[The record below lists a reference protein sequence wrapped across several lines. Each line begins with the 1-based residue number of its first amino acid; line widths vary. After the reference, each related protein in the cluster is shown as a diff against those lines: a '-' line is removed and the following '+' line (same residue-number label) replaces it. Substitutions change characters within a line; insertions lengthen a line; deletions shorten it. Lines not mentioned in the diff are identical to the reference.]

1 MSVTSGVFWYEALI
15 DQRGDFYSEVGA
27 DRYQNAYNG
36 NTIEAFFGPAP
47 MATLFSAKNQCLA
60 NPDRQS
66 CQRNFSAETSNELIF
81 SGNATG
87 LAEGITRNDNLYV
100 SQWYGDDGT
109 DRELDVIHGPR
120 TVGSDLLYATKTQ
133 RDAFAAYTQGVWDM
147 AEDFTLTVGIRYA
160 YDEVMAEENLFRY
173 TESNALFGF

>member
-1 MSVTSGVFWYEALI
+1 MKSMTRCLSLLAFSGMTQRSISAVTSTRKLAPTSIKMPTTATQSKHSLDLRPW
-15 DQRGDFYSEVGA
+15 QRCS
-27 DRYQNAYNG
+27 
-36 NTIEAFFGPAP
+36 
-47 MATLFSAKNQCLA
+47 SAKNTCLA

-109 DRELDVIHGPR
+109 NRELDVIHGPR
-120 TVGSDLLYATKTQ
+120 TVGSDLLYATQTQ
-133 RDAFAAYTQGVWDM
+133 RNAFAAYTVWDQLQK
-147 AEDFTLTVGIRYA
+147 T
-160 YDEVMAEENLFRY
+160 
-173 TESNALFGF
+173 

>member
-1 MSVTSGVFWYEALI
+1 
-15 DQRGDFYSEVGA
+15 
-27 DRYQNAYNG
+27 
-36 NTIEAFFGPAP
+36 

-66 CQRNFSAETSNELIF
+66 CQRNFSAETSNELTF

-109 DRELDVIHGPR
+109 NRELDVINGIR
-120 TVGSDLLYATKTQ
+120 SVGSDLLYATQTE
-133 RDAFAAYTQGVWDM
+133 RNAFAAYTQGVWDISETSHSPLVFATHM
-147 AEDFTLTVGIRYA
+147 MRYWPRKIYSGTRKATHYLASCPLLDSPATRCTKPTKLMVALKWMLTARLLQTNTA
-160 YDEVMAEENLFRY
+160 
-173 TESNALFGF
+173 S